1 MKYASPICVC
11 AGLVI
16 LFSTLSGCDGNISY
30 TVKTK
35 IVHVDSLAQI
45 ELLHSYLVK
54 PILYK
59 NIQGLEALPHAD
71 AKAKFI
77 SAILPA
83 ILVAKHKL
91 SSTRNKIKRLHKKEN
106 WNGTDSAFY
115 FQTKNTYSGRNLED
129 LNTKLLTLPTS
140 IVLAQAAVET
150 GWGESRFFIQA
161 SNLFGIWSFD
171 ATESRIAAGKNR
183 NNKTIFLRSYDD
195 MSTSI
200 TDYFEVLARASAYK
214 SLRKARLQTSD
225 PFLLIPHLKN
235 YSERRNWYTNQL
247 KKVIRQNN
255 LTRYDEYRLDPE
267 YLVKE

>member
-1 MKYASPICVC
+1 MKSTSPMFVS
-11 AGLVI
+11 AGLLI
-16 LFSTLSGCDGNISY
+16 LFATLSGCEGNISY
-30 TVKTK
+30 RVKTK
-35 IVHVDSLAQI
+35 NVHVDSLGQI

-59 NIQGLEALPHAD
+59 NIRGLEDLPMAD
-71 AKAKFI
+71 AKTKFI

-91 SSTRNKIKRLHKKEN
+91 SATRNKIKRLREKEN
-106 WNGTDSAFY
+106 WNRADSAFY
-115 FQTKNTYSGRNLED
+115 IESKNTYKGKNFDD
-129 LNTKLLTLPTS
+129 LNAKLLTLPNS

-200 TDYFEVLARASAYK
+200 TDYFEVLARTSAYK

-235 YSERRNWYTNQL
+235 YSERRTWYTNQL

-255 LTRYDEYRLDPE
+255 LTKFDEYRLDPN
-267 YLVKE
+267 YLVAE

>member
-1 MKYASPICVC
+1 MKSPSLSFVSTGFLIVFTT
-11 AGLVI
+11 
-16 LFSTLSGCDGNISY
+16 LFGCDGNISY
-30 TVKTK
+30 RVKTK
-35 IVHVDSLAQI
+35 NVHVDSLEQI
-45 ELLHSYLVK
+45 ELLHHYLVK

-59 NIQGLEALPHAD
+59 NIRGLEELPLHE
-71 AKAKFI
+71 AKEKFI

-91 SSTRNKIKRLHKKEN
+91 SSTRNKLTRLREKEN
-106 WNGTDSAFY
+106 WNGADSSFY
-115 FQTKNTYSGRNLED
+115 METKNIYQGKNLDD
-129 LNTKLLTLPTS
+129 LNAKLLTLPNS

-171 ATESRIAAGKNR
+171 ETESRIAAGKNR

-200 TDYFEVLARASAYK
+200 TDYFEVLARVGAYK

-235 YSERRNWYTNQL
+235 YSERRNWYTRQL

-255 LTRYDEYRLDPE
+255 LTRYDAYRLDPE
-267 YLVKE
+267 YLVRE